1 MMDLTKSAQYIKG
14 VGPARFKVLNRLG
27 VQTVADLLYY
37 FPRRYEDRTK
47 FVPISQLKIGSY
59 ATVKGEILR
68 LNLRRTKGGLS
79 IFQIAVG
86 DESGVIAC
94 LWFNQPF
101 MKRYFKSGQ
110 EVILYG
116 KVERYR
122 QIQMNAPDFEFV
134 SEKEDSLHIGRIVP
148 IYPLTANINQRYL
161 RTLID
166 RAIKMCDAFI
176 PDMLPYSLRQRLE
189 LLPLTLAIRFIHFP
203 QELSGKEA
211 AYRRLVFDE
220 FFLLQL
226 LLALRKAHHGQIKAG
241 LADQAEG
248 AMIESFGQSL
258 PFKLTAAQLK
268 AIKEIEKDM
277 RSSQPMNRLLQGEV
291 GSGKTIVACFALV
304 LSVQSGLQAVVMA
317 PTEILAEQHYL
328 ILNKLFAPL
337 GINVGILISSMKQA
351 TKSAILKDL
360 QSGALDVVV
369 GTHALLEEAIQFK
382 RLGLVVIDEQ
392 HKFGIVQRALLRKKG
407 QTPDCLVM
415 TATPIPRTLA
425 MTVYG
430 DLDIS
435 TIKELPKGRQP
446 ISTFWVRESGAKDV
460 YRFVREEVDKKRQ
473 AYIVYPI
480 IKRSVHSELK
490 AAAEMYNRLRQQE
503 FRQYNVGLIHG
514 RMKTEEKEKVMRAFK
529 NHKIDILV
537 STTVIEVGIDVPAAS
552 VMVVEHAEKFG
563 LSQLHQLRG
572 RVGRGEHQSFCILV
586 TAGLTEKARLRLK
599 AMVSSSDGFRLA
611 EQDLDIRGPG
621 QFFGPAQHGLPE
633 LRIGNIVRDMELMEL
648 ARLEAFGLARSDP
661 HLKDPQHLLIRRE
674 LKERF
679 RSVNLG
685 LVSA

>member
-1 MMDLTKSAQYIKG
+1 MDLTKSAQYIKG

-27 VQTVADLLYY
+27 IHSVADLLYY
-37 FPRRYEDRTK
+37 FPRRYEDRTN

-68 LNLRRTKGGLS
+68 LNLRRTKKGLS

-86 DESGVIAC
+86 DESGVISC

-101 MKRYFKSGQ
+101 MKRYFKVQQ
-110 EVILYG
+110 ELILYG
-116 KVERYR
+116 KVEKYR
-122 QIQMNAPDFEFV
+122 QIQMNTPDFEFV
-134 SEKEDSLHIGRIVP
+134 SEKDSSLHIGRIVP
-148 IYPLTANINQRYL
+148 IYPLTAKINQRYL

-166 RAIKMCDAFI
+166 RAIKICHAFI
-176 PDMLPYSLRQRLE
+176 PDMLPYSLRQRLK

-203 QELSGKEA
+203 QDLPGKEE

-226 LLALRKAHHGQIKAG
+226 ILALKKIHHGQIKRG
-241 LADQAEG
+241 LRHQTEG
-248 AMIESFGQSL
+248 AVIESFRQRL
-258 PFKLTAAQLK
+258 PFRLTAAQLK
-268 AIKEIEKDM
+268 VIKEIEEDM
-277 RSSQPMNRLLQGEV
+277 QAPQPMNRLLQGEV
-291 GSGKTIVACFALV
+291 GSGKTIVACYALV
-304 LSVQSGLQAVVMA
+304 LCVQSGFQAAVMA

-328 ILNKLFAPL
+328 VLSKLFAPL
-337 GINVGILISSMKQA
+337 GINVGILISSMKQT
-351 TKSAILKDL
+351 TKLEILKDL

-369 GTHALLEEAIQFK
+369 GTHALLEEGIQFK

-407 QTPDCLVM
+407 EIPDCLVM

-425 MTVYG
+425 MTIYG

-446 ISTFWVRESGAKDV
+446 ISTFWVNESGAKDV

-480 IKRSVHSELK
+480 IKKSAHSEVK
-490 AAAEMYNRLRQQE
+490 AATEMYNRLKQQE
-503 FRQYNVGLIHG
+503 FRPYNVGLIHG

-529 NHKIDILV
+529 NRKIDILI
-537 STTVIEVGIDVPAAS
+537 STTVIEVGIDVPGAS

-572 RVGRGEHQSFCILV
+572 RVGRGVHHSFCILV
-586 TAGLTEKARLRLK
+586 TASLTEKARLRLE
-599 AMVSSSDGFRLA
+599 AMVSSSSGFRLA

-648 ARLEAFGLARSDP
+648 ARQEAFGLVSSDP
-661 HLKDPQHLLIRRE
+661 HLKNSQHLLIRNK
-674 LKERF
+674 LKQRF
-679 RSVNLG
+679 RSVDLG